1 TTPIGSYTTDGE
13 DNDQIFLANA
23 GFGDSGNFQFAG
35 RGFEAGTRA
44 GDTTMA
50 LFAKPGDEYATY
62 STVGSGSWGNPLTSP
77 TWWVNTPNEGPAR
90 LFEKVGA
97 ASFIE
102 FGGSSGRWYM
112 VNEAGDE
119 IVEYF
124 SSPTRK
130 FNGPWV
136 IN

>member
-1 TTPIGSYTTDGE
+1 
-13 DNDQIFLANA
+13 
-23 GFGDSGNFQFAG
+23 
-35 RGFEAGTRA
+35 
-44 GDTTMA
+44 MA

-62 STVGSGSWGNPLTSP
+62 STEGSGTWGNPLASP
-77 TWWVNTPNEGPAR
+77 TWWVNLANEGPAR

-97 ASFIE
+97 ATFIE

-119 IVEYF
+119 IIEYL